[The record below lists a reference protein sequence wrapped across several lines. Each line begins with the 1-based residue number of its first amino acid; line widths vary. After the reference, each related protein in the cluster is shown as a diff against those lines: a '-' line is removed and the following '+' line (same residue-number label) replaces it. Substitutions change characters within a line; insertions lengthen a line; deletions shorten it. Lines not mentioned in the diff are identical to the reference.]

1 MSVVTINLTTFEKYS
16 KLLSDNYKSKSRIEM
31 EEESKVTIGTI
42 HEYRKT
48 VNA

>member
-1 MSVVTINLTTFEKYS
+1 MFVVTINLSTFEKYS

-31 EEESKVTIGTI
+31 EEGSKVTIRII
-42 HEYRKT
+42 HKCRKT